1 MFHGG
6 GGGHHGGGGG
16 GGHGGGGGW
25 GRRNFPGRGFGW
37 GLPVVYDYLDDDDDD
52 VYEVVNVNGEADE
65 DVECNMAGE
74 IVIHHKRRKPY
85 ALVG

>member
-1 MFHGG
+1 MFHG

-16 GGHGGGGGW
+16 GRRGGGFRGGL
-25 GRRNFPGRGFGW
+25 GW

-52 VYEVVNVNGEADE
+52 VYEVVNVNGESDE
-65 DVECNMAGE
+65 DVGCNVAGE